1 MPQSAY
7 FSSFGMPFHWGT
19 RELLNVYFTQ
29 AGIRKKQ
36 EDSHSAV
43 EITINCYVWIF
54 KKKTNNNNQTAS
66 KPTTPHFVVS
76 LV

>member
-29 AGIRKKQ
+29 AGVRKKQ

-54 KKKTNNNNQTAS
+54 KKK
-66 KPTTPHFVVS
+66 KTTTTKQHPNPLLHT
-76 LV
+76 L

>member
-36 EDSHSAV
+36 EESHSAV

-54 KKKTNNNNQTAS
+54 
-66 KPTTPHFVVS
+66 
-76 LV
+76 